1 MRSHTRIKCLCTWNL
16 SLNSGISFSCIT
28 RPRAFFLFSFTEP
41 NKVPLAST
49 FPTRITFIVFTMR
62 GLEIGIP
69 AHITTLS
76 ERWTALQS
84 KASFTAFW
92 IIVSESSAIW
102 HKTGEIPHCIMSWRQ
117 TFFSGVT
124 AITICSGRKP
134 PIILAVFPCK
144 VGTIIAFA
152 PRFLASL
159 YALCATMCPISFPG
173 L

>member
-1 MRSHTRIKCLCTWNL
+1 MSERFSVEISQPLSETTPSTILKAGIRFSVMRSHTRIKCLCTWNL

-76 ERWTALQS
+76 ERCTALQS
-84 KASFTAFW
+84 KASFTAF
-92 IIVSESSAIW
+92 
-102 HKTGEIPHCIMSWRQ
+102 
-117 TFFSGVT
+117 
-124 AITICSGRKP
+124 
-134 PIILAVFPCK
+134 
-144 VGTIIAFA
+144 
-152 PRFLASL
+152 
-159 YALCATMCPISFPG
+159 
-173 L
+173 